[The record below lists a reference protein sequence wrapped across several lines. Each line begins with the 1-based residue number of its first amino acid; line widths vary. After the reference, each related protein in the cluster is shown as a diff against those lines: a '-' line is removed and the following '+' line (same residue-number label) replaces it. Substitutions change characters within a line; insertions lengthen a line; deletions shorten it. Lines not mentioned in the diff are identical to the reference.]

1 MNKNKLKAYAP
12 QARLDFIT
20 AVKARANLLG
30 LSEQSD
36 KLQIAEANVSGE
48 VAVIAGREWPAKIEK
63 QRQALIKKM
72 QAIGFNQT
80 IEAVAYTWFNR
91 FAALRYME
99 LHDYLE
105 HGVRVL
111 SNANSPLPEV
121 LSKITEIDLPKLD
134 IEYAKQLKLAGN
146 KDGELYRLILI
157 AQCNVLSNAMP
168 FMFEQIDD
176 ETELLLPDN
185 LPVSYTH
192 LDVYK
197 RQLKTS

>member
-1 MNKNKLKAYAP
+1 M
-12 QARLDFIT
+12 
-20 AVKARANLLG
+20 
-30 LSEQSD
+30 
-36 KLQIAEANVSGE
+36 
-48 VAVIAGREWPAKIEK
+48 IAGREWPAKIEK

-157 AQCNVLSNAMP
+157 AQCNVC
-168 FMFEQIDD
+168 
-176 ETELLLPDN
+176 LL
-185 LPVSYTH
+185 YTSRC
-192 LDVYK
+192 V
-197 RQLKTS
+197 